1 MNPRAKIVG
10 IKRRPIVDFRAGRA
24 SFNQTAKQEAGRQKK
39 ELFMTATSPATK
51 HLTKEEVDQA
61 RLFLQQTQNSVLGS
75 TRALTKTQWNFKP
88 APDKWSVAETL
99 DHIVTVQ
106 ERVLGML
113 ASLSSA
119 PTAPA
124 DRDTT
129 AIDAIIIYRFPA
141 RLTKFSAPE
150 FIQPTG
156 QILPAE
162 LLDRFKKNCVRFS
175 DALESVPELREHV
188 LEAPPLKAVSSGQYN
203 EMDGYQWIL
212 AAAAH
217 NERHAKQMLEV
228 MASCEFPQ

>member
-1 MNPRAKIVG
+1 
-10 IKRRPIVDFRAGRA
+10 
-24 SFNQTAKQEAGRQKK
+24 
-39 ELFMTATSPATK
+39 MTAISPATK

-106 ERVLGML
+106 ERVLAML

-119 PTAPA
+119 PAAPA
-124 DRDTT
+124 DRDTA
-129 AIDAIIIYRFPA
+129 AIDAIIIYRFPT
-141 RLTKFSAPE
+141 RLTKFTAPQ

-162 LLDRFKKNCVRFS
+162 LLDRFKKNCVRS
-175 DALESVPELREHV
+175 
-188 LEAPPLKAVSSGQYN
+188 
-203 EMDGYQWIL
+203 
-212 AAAAH
+212 AAAQGRF
-217 NERHAKQMLEV
+217 ERAVQRDGRISV
-228 MASCEFPQ
+228 DPGRRGAQRTACEANAGSDGVV